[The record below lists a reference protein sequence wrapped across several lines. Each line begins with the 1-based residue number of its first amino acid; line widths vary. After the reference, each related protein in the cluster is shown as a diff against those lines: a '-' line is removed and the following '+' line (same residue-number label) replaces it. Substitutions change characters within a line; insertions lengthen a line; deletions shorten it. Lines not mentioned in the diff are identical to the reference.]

1 MLHAQ
6 NRGAPRACGRAAR
19 RRNRVSGLR
28 INSMESSSVWK
39 APFFHVRDK
48 LGLHVELTN
57 PYTTKL
63 IAESKK
69 TDKVDARVLA
79 DMGRGGY
86 RWRATCR
93 PGRAWPTGT
102 W

>member
-1 MLHAQ
+1 M
-6 NRGAPRACGRAAR
+6 
-19 RRNRVSGLR
+19 
-28 INSMESSSVWK
+28 WK

-57 PYTTKL
+57 PYTKL

-69 TDKVDARVLA
+69 TDKVDARVPA
-79 DMGRGGY
+79 GTGMGGY

-102 W
+102 R